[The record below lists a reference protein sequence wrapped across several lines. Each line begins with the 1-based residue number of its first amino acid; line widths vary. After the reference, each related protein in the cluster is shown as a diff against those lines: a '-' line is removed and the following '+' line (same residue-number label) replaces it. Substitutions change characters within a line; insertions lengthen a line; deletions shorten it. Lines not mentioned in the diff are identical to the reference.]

1 MQQKIREQETEV
13 KVVERKQQIE
23 IQEQEILRKERELD
37 SRIRK
42 PAEAEKF
49 RCEKLAEA
57 QKQRIILEAQV
68 LYHYHSL

>member
-23 IQEQEILRKERELD
+23 IQEQEIQRKERELD

-49 RCEKLAEA
+49 R
-57 QKQRIILEAQV
+57 
-68 LYHYHSL
+68 